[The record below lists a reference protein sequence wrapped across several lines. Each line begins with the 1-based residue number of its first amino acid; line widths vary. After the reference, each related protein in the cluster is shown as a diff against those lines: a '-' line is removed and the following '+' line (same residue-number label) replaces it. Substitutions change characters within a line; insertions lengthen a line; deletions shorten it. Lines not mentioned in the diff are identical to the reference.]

1 MEFVWRFVMKKVQQV
16 RRKMMKKKRML
27 RNQRGFSLMELMIVM
42 VILGLLASLVG
53 PAMFKKLGTAKQ
65 KTAKTQIGMLMA
77 ALDSYRLDIG
87 HYPSEQEG
95 LNALVVN
102 PGEDKWDGPYL
113 QKGVPPDPWDNN
125 YEYRNPGEHG
135 EVDIYSLGAD
145 NREGGEKEN
154 ADTGSWQ

>member
-1 MEFVWRFVMKKVQQV
+1 MVKAELTNRGSRESE
-16 RRKMMKKKRML
+16 RRL

-53 PAMFKKLGTAKQ
+53 PAMFKKLGMAKQ
-65 KTAKTQIGMLMA
+65 KTAQTQIGMLMA
-77 ALDSYRLDIG
+77 ALDAYRLDIG
-87 HYPSEQEG
+87 HYPSQQEG
-95 LNALVVN
+95 LEALTVN

-113 QKGVPPDPWDNN
+113 KKGVPMDPWDN
-125 YEYRNPGEHG
+125 EYHYQNPGEHG

-154 ADTGSWQ
+154 ADVGSWE

>member
-1 MEFVWRFVMKKVQQV
+1 MTKTEIANREKSRSEK
-16 RRKMMKKKRML
+16 RRRH
-27 RNQRGFSLMELMIVM
+27 QRGFSLMELMIVM

-65 KTAKTQIGMLMA
+65 KTAKTQIGMLMT
-77 ALDSYRLDIG
+77 ALDAYRLDIG
-87 HYPSEQEG
+87 HYPSQQEG
-95 LNALVVN
+95 LESLVVN

-113 QKGVPPDPWDNN
+113 KKGVPLDPWDS
-125 YEYRNPGEHG
+125 EYYYLNPGEHG

-154 ADTGSWQ
+154 ADVGSWE